1 MWWNSHNICMS
12 TFPILLSFKWHI
24 RLWYF
29 WVEEM
34 HQIFISSLSV
44 VAQWNVISGF
54 VLVYFVV
61 YLQIHFAIT
70 STMLNYNFA
79 PARYLDMDC
88 SKFSEFLLQDDHSIR
103 KVIIFILPDEGNHN
117 NNQNIAIKILKN
129 FEQCMSEYR
138 AGVITNLCYHDLQVI
153 LNYNYLYHANVTS
166 DTHLQGVTRCSCLC
180 AILELQS
187 LAKSS

>member
-1 MWWNSHNICMS
+1 MECD
-12 TFPILLSFKWHI
+12 KW
-24 RLWYF
+24 LC
-29 WVEEM
+29 
-34 HQIFISSLSV
+34 ISLFCSV
-44 VAQWNVISGF
+44 
-54 VLVYFVV
+54 LR
-61 YLQIHFAIT
+61 LQIHFAIT

-88 SKFSEFLLQDDHSIR
+88 SKFSEFLLQHFDDAVIILSSKMITASG
-103 KVIIFILPDEGNHN
+103 KVIICILPDEGDHN

-129 FEQCMSEYR
+129 FEQCMSKYR
-138 AGVITNLCYHDLQVI
+138 AGVTTNLCYHDPQVI

-166 DTHLQGVTRCSCLC
+166 DTHLQGVTRCGCLC